1 LTFTLHLHRLPRWLS
16 GVNHCAAVRMAC
28 AWLSGS
34 GGPELNSGS
43 GGLLVHE
50 IISGRHRGFDGVFFF
65 KLWPLA
71 TAGFGNAQY

>member
-1 LTFTLHLHRLPRWLS
+1 
-16 GVNHCAAVRMAC
+16 MAC

-65 KLWPLA
+65 KL
-71 TAGFGNAQY
+71 